1 MYGEIVW
8 APFSVGQQLFDE
20 NQKFGYA
27 RLMNNSALPHRLDRR
42 VPFRVLVGREASR
55 KIPARFIPC
64 NPLKSLDWDERIQG
78 NPKKSNWR

>member
-27 RLMNNSALPHRLDRR
+27 RLMNNSALAHRLDRR
-42 VPFRVLVGREASR
+42 VPVPAARRERSAEKNSG
-55 KIPARFIPC
+55 PVYPM
-64 NPLKSLDWDERIQG
+64 
-78 NPKKSNWR
+78 